1 MLDQTKLFRLL
12 RENNIDTMS
21 QLSSLLGVNYYVL
34 RNQLNCGNLKLD
46 LALRISEFLD
56 VPVNSFCFYQ
66 NFKYIQCVSI
76 GKKDIFFDV
85 SNLQTV
91 SYIMFCLLSQ
101 EEL

>member
-12 RENNIDTMS
+12 RENNIDTIS
-21 QLSSLLGVNYYVL
+21 QLASLLDVNYYVL

-46 LALRISEFLD
+46 LALRISGFLD
-56 VPVNSFCFYQ
+56 VPVNFFCSYQ
-66 NFKYIQCVSI
+66 KFKYIQCVSM
-76 GKKDIFFDV
+76 GEKDIFFDV